1 MATDGGTWNNL
12 PSVILLEVFKY
23 LPRNDTI
30 SASSTC
36 RQWRQ
41 NLYHGSL
48 WRNLTF
54 EINSHEEDTASR
66 NRFLTS
72 CFARKL
78 RSAIVKFD
86 SLDPLCV
93 EEAARIVRKLINNP
107 ELRKL
112 HLIPSNC
119 RIELP
124 DDERQ
129 KQLLERRGIQ
139 MLQKVATSL
148 QMEELT
154 LGCMEDITSYSKDLL
169 NLLVENQS
177 STLRIL
183 GLATLKDD
191 PDDYLLPEID
201 GSLFQNFR
209 HLQILSI
216 DYDNLDD
223 QLLLALNSGQM
234 KRLIVHVHGIADTHQ
249 HTSDAAWKTFR
260 IVNPSCELRLTL
272 VHSYDAVGVLHNT
285 ILRPSMPLSH
295 LRALFCEQ
303 INVLALQKVSMWY
316 ANTLRSIYW
325 VDSLQS
331 AGTNTLLD
339 LEEGPFT
346 NPDQIIPNPL
356 IMCAWRCIKLEEI
369 VLLGYKLWETEVLAI
384 FRLRPSL
391 HHFDVWDGDILLDE
405 SESLESFQ
413 QGLSNE
419 IGTSWEPMNDG
430 NLNEVILNPHNGDS
444 DEYVLPV
451 VINDLMA

>member
-1 MATDGGTWNNL
+1 LIFT
-12 PSVILLEVFKY
+12 
-23 LPRNDTI
+23 
-30 SASSTC
+30 SS
-36 RQWRQ
+36 
-41 NLYHGSL
+41 
-48 WRNLTF
+48 
-54 EINSHEEDTASR
+54 
-66 NRFLTS
+66 
-72 CFARKL
+72 
-78 RSAIVKFD
+78 
-86 SLDPLCV
+86 
-93 EEAARIVRKLINNP
+93 
-107 ELRKL
+107 
-112 HLIPSNC
+112 
-119 RIELP
+119 
-124 DDERQ
+124 
-129 KQLLERRGIQ
+129 
-139 MLQKVATSL
+139 
-148 QMEELT
+148 
-154 LGCMEDITSYSKDLL
+154 
-169 NLLVENQS
+169 
-177 STLRIL
+177 
-183 GLATLKDD
+183 
-191 PDDYLLPEID
+191 
-201 GSLFQNFR
+201 
-209 HLQILSI
+209 
-216 DYDNLDD
+216 
-223 QLLLALNSGQM
+223 
-234 KRLIVHVHGIADTHQ
+234 
-249 HTSDAAWKTFR
+249 
-260 IVNPSCELRLTL
+260 PSCELRLTL